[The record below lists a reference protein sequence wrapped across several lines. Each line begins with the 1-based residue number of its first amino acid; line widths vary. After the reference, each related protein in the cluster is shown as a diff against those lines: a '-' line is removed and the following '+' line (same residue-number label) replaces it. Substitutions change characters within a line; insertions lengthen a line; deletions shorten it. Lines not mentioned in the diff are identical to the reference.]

1 MGHKSKAAAMHLADS
16 LGGMRRVKNITDL
29 DLKDGGGAEAVFDT
43 EGALIGFTAFEG
55 GYTLSATI
63 ELADGDDVKYW
74 RLRAS
79 REQVDVTVE
88 LRHGHRIQFRG
99 VLAKYDPKGDNQG
112 KATASVEWS
121 LGAPS
126 VLKD

>member
-1 MGHKSKAAAMHLADS
+1 MSKKSRAAAMYLADS
-16 LGGMRRVKNITDL
+16 LAGVRPVSNITDL

-43 EGALIGFTAFEG
+43 AGEFIGFNAFEG
-55 GYTLSATI
+55 GYTLSTTI
-63 ELADGDDVKYW
+63 ELSADEDVKYF

-79 REQVDVTVE
+79 REEVDVTVE
-88 LRHGHRIQFRG
+88 FKGNVRVQFRG

-112 KATASVEWS
+112 KATASVEWA
-121 LGAPS
+121 LADPH